1 MPDVFTHV
9 VIDEAIPENPHE
21 KYECNP
27 KAEARA
33 ESRRHAKK
41 VSAPAPALTAQGAR
55 NSPTCV
61 PIDIFFS
68 DSSSRSRSHFVT
80 TRAPRMKSKTT
91 ICNKSL
97 LPEVAARPLSAGNL

>member
-33 ESRRHAKK
+33 ESR
-41 VSAPAPALTAQGAR
+41 
-55 NSPTCV
+55 
-61 PIDIFFS
+61 
-68 DSSSRSRSHFVT
+68 
-80 TRAPRMKSKTT
+80 
-91 ICNKSL
+91 
-97 LPEVAARPLSAGNL
+97 